1 MPRSRA
7 RPTIPRLDGADGN
20 ARLVTVVDDASDDLL
35 SCGGG
40 LWTVAGYTKSCEP
53 PGADDTAGTTAVGA
67 TTGGET
73 AGVGTTEGAAG
84 GADGAGAVLGAVS
97 AGLRIGEYVVG
108 AISCATSPAT
118 GAPIE
123 AAWAAPE
130 NAKHTTTP
138 LHVRTT
144 FPTSP
149 IAAMIA
155 LRVMLAQ
162 EVEGAKIQHASFSV
176 GARTNESCT
185 MRVAQRSQGTNS
197 EI

>member
-67 TTGGET
+67 TTGGEN
-73 AGVGTTEGAAG
+73 AGVGTTEGT
-84 GADGAGAVLGAVS
+84 VLGAGS
-97 AGLRIGEYVVG
+97 AGPRIGEYVVG